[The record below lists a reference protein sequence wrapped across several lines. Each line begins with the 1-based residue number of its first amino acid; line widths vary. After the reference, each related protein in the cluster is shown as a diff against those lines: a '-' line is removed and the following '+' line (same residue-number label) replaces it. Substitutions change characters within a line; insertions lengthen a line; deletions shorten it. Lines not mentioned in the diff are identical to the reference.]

1 MYLKVVIKE
10 AMMDLS
16 GYSSSS
22 TSVVSNSLS
31 GEALII
37 SSYLSSRSFG
47 LNKLISALFLL
58 VLQVVRKKKKK
69 SWLCLLSPYSLI
81 LQASEL
87 LKILSLSFWSC
98 ASPHFQ
104 PCHSW
109 WCWSTKWF
117 CDQSSHFSSP
127 TWTSRSWWG
136 KEEPGFNRKLW
147 YSFIIKKS

>member
-87 LKILSLSFWSC
+87 LKILSLAF
-98 ASPHFQ
+98 
-104 PCHSW
+104 
-109 WCWSTKWF
+109 
-117 CDQSSHFSSP
+117 
-127 TWTSRSWWG
+127 
-136 KEEPGFNRKLW
+136 
-147 YSFIIKKS
+147 